1 MISSMNE
8 KEPPIATGVIRVHRR
23 GFGFVSTEE
32 YPQDVFVPRP
42 HINGAV
48 DGDTVDVEI
57 NTEAVSEKGP
67 EGRVLAVVRRGRSHV
82 AGTVVELAKRGAAY
96 AYIPLLGTDSLMKI
110 RSCEERKFQIGD
122 RLVIHVL
129 EWGSQRKESAGE
141 MSQYIGHIS
150 DPSLDTIAA
159 VEEYEL
165 SDAFPR
171 AVVNEAKVFGEEV
184 SEKDK
189 KSREDLRHLET
200 FTIDPE
206 TAKDFDDALS
216 LSQDKKGNYHLAIHI
231 ADVSHYVRPGSKL
244 DSEARARC
252 NSVYFPGSVLPM
264 LPFELSNNL
273 CSLKP
278 KVDRLSVSVLVNLD
292 EKGSVLN
299 YRIVKSVINSAKRFS
314 YGEAKEVLDGVK
326 KSKHAKT
333 LELMVELCH
342 RLKEK
347 RYERGSI
354 EFSLPA
360 IQLHV
365 NKKGDPE
372 KVEFVEYDITHQL
385 VEEFM
390 LMANETVATHL
401 AKAEKPLT
409 YRVHAEPTEPN
420 MKEFA
425 TLANAYGF
433 NLPEA
438 PSTRELQELFD
449 EARESAVG
457 QFLATSFIKSMR
469 LAIYST
475 QNIGH
480 YGLGL
485 EYYTHFTSPIRRY
498 IDLVVHRAL
507 FDESSPDEDFEE
519 IALQCSERERLS
531 AKAENSVILLKK
543 LRLLDQSQKDDPYRK
558 YDAIITQVKPVGFAF
573 EVEEMMIE
581 GFFPVSRL
589 SEDYFVYEDLRLIG
603 TRTEQSYRCG
613 DRIKVA
619 VEALDFITKEAF
631 WTLITSNRKKRRR
644 R

>member
-1 MISSMNE
+1 MIPPMKE
-8 KEPPIATGVIRVHRR
+8 KETPIVTGVIRVHPR
-23 GFGFVSTEE
+23 GFGFLPTEE
-32 YPQDVFVPRP
+32 YPQDVFVPKP

-82 AGTVVELAKRGAAY
+82 AGTVVELAKKGAAY
-96 AYIPLLGTDSLMKI
+96 AYVPLLGDDLMKI
-110 RSCEERKFQIGD
+110 RPSEERKFQIGD
-122 RLVIHVL
+122 RLVIHVV
-129 EWGSQRKESAGE
+129 EWGSARKESAGE
-141 MSQYIGHIS
+141 MQSYIGHIS

-165 SDAFPR
+165 SDAFSR
-171 AVVNEAKVFGEEV
+171 AVVKEAKVFGEEV

-189 KSREDLRHLET
+189 KGREDLRQLET

-216 LSQDKKGNYHLAIHI
+216 LTQDKKGNYHLAIHI
-231 ADVSHYVRPGSKL
+231 ADVSHYVRPGSRL

-278 KVDRLSVSVLVNLD
+278 KVDRLTVSVLVDLD
-292 EKGSVLN
+292 EKGTVLN
-299 YRIVKSVINSAKRFS
+299 YRIVKSVIKSAKRFS
-314 YGEAKEVLDGVK
+314 YGEAKLVLDGEK

-333 LELMVELCH
+333 LKLMVELCH

-390 LMANETVATHL
+390 LMANETIATHL
-401 AKAEKPLT
+401 AKEEKPLT
-409 YRVHAEPTEPN
+409 YRVHAEPTSVN

-449 EARESAVG
+449 EARESPVG

-469 LAIYST
+469 LASYST

-485 EYYTHFTSPIRRY
+485 DYYTHFTSPIRRY

-507 FDESSPDEDFEE
+507 FGESSPNEDFEE

-543 LRLLDQSQKDDPYRK
+543 LRLLHQSQKDDPYRK
-558 YDAIITQVKPVGFAF
+558 YDAIITQVKPVGCAF
-573 EVEEMMIE
+573 EVEELMIE

-589 SEDYFVYEDLRLIG
+589 SEDYFVYEDLRLVG
-603 TRTEQSYRCG
+603 RHTEQSYRCG

-619 VEALDFITKEAF
+619 VEVLDFITKTAF
-631 WTLITSNRKKRRR
+631 WTLVPSGRKKRRR